1 MLIGEYIHTLDTK
14 KRLSL
19 PAKFRK
25 ELGKEVVVTRGL
37 DNCLFVYSLKEWEKI
52 SDRLG
57 ELSIGQSDT
66 RGFNRFMLSGAVE
79 VDVDYAG
86 RILIPEF
93 LKGFAELTNKVI
105 LAGIHNR
112 IEIWNEK
119 AWSLYKKKIERKADQ
134 LAEKLGEIGVL

>member
-1 MLIGEYIHTLDTK
+1 
-14 KRLSL
+14 
-19 PAKFRK
+19 
-25 ELGKEVVVTRGL
+25 
-37 DNCLFVYSLKEWEKI
+37 
-52 SDRLG
+52 
-57 ELSIGQSDT
+57 
-66 RGFNRFMLSGAVE
+66 MLSGAVE
-79 VDVDYAG
+79 VDVDSAG